1 MVERM
6 PVLDEATFIGKRAGS
21 IPASVSTSNG
31 AAINLPNGISKS
43 AAPLVDLLD
52 LSSDDV
58 PVPSSSGSD
67 FIQDLLGLDLS
78 AAPEQSG

>member
-1 MVERM
+1 M

-21 IPASVSTSNG
+21 MPASVSTSNG
-31 AAINLPNGISKS
+31 VAINLPNGVPKS

-58 PVPSSSGSD
+58 TVPSSSGSN